1 MDLFDFG
8 DHGVLAD
15 GDPANRRRSAASLAR
30 AAALLKVEKMLV
42 IGVHEDILFPLVQQ
56 RAIAELLKTAGVDT
70 ELVEVH
76 SPYGHDAFLTE
87 TALFTPVLANFLA
100 QGRGSATS
108 RPSHRAPDSLSR

>member
-15 GDPANRRRSAASLAR
+15 GNPANRRRSAASLAR
-30 AAALLKVEKMLV
+30 AASRLKVEKALV
-42 IGVHEDILFPLVQQ
+42 IGVHEDLLFPLVQQ
-56 RAIAELLKTAGVDT
+56 RAIAELLKSAGVET
-70 ELVEVH
+70 ELVELN

-87 TALFTPVLANFLA
+87 TALFTPVLRAFLA
-100 QGRGSATS
+100 QGQGTATS